1 MGGPVNGVAQPTEC
15 VPDPSAEVAV
25 TQPIRVTGPGRKP
38 KFREEDVLREAMAMG
53 LDCFTLTGIAE
64 RLGVVTSALY
74 RLFPNRDM
82 VVERCL
88 QQVIAECRTPSPDMT
103 WQDTLRLWGSEIWR
117 LIGTFDGLAV
127 IIMKYEYSGWLIS
140 NLWTAYTE
148 SLLASGRTRGQVIFA
163 LRIIADIDIGA
174 GLRTEGAR
182 APSSSV
188 IRGTGGGRNATGAAS
203 RSRTCGPPRRACS
216 RRSRSSSKGSSAT
229 GRRLTTWR
237 STRAE
242 SRCRPAHVGA
252 DQRRP
257 ASGRGPY
264 GAVTRGP
271 AAWDAGGRPTRPSAS
286 GDGWASGT

>member
-174 GLRTEGAR
+174 GLRTEGA
-182 APSSSV
+182 PSPELVGDPGDWRWQERHRSGIPVEDLWTTTPSV
-188 IRGTGGGRNATGAAS
+188 Q
-203 RSRTCGPPRRACS
+203 
-216 RRSRSSSKGSSAT
+216 SKIEIVIEGLERHWPEANDM
-229 GRRLTTWR
+229 
-237 STRAE
+237 AE
-242 SRCRPAHVGA
+242 H
-252 DQRRP
+252 
-257 ASGRGPY
+257 
-264 GAVTRGP
+264 
-271 AAWDAGGRPTRPSAS
+271 AG
-286 GDGWASGT
+286 